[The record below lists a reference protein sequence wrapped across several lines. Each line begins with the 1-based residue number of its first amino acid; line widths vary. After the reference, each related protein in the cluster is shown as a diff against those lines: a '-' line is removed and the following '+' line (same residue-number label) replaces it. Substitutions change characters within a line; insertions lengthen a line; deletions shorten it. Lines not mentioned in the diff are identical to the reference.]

1 MIAMKDRFSHITS
14 RNPARDDNVSQR
26 ETIKAGKVRGAPE
39 KERIGRAAY
48 DKLISLLSEEQEVST
63 SPLGVFVAN
72 STKRKIR
79 SQFEGLFQP

>member
-1 MIAMKDRFSHITS
+1 MKDRFSHITS

-26 ETIKAGKVRGAPE
+26 ETTRVGKVRGAPE
-39 KERIGRAAY
+39 KERIGRDAY
-48 DKLISLLSEEQEVST
+48 DKLISLLSEEQEDSA

>member
-1 MIAMKDRFSHITS
+1 MKKDRFSHITS
-14 RNPARDDNVSQR
+14 RNPARDGDVSQR
-26 ETIKAGKVRGAPE
+26 ETTSVGKTRGAPE
-39 KERIGRAAY
+39 KERIGRATY
-48 DKLISLLSEEQEVST
+48 DKLLSLLSEEREDST